1 MVNPGEK
8 AVAYL
13 QELEADR
20 LAAIAVSEEKA
31 EEAKL
36 IEARQ
41 EGFRRAMEILGV
53 EAFPILTRS
62 GHNKPR
68 RRKRNISEL
77 ILNELSFSGRA
88 MTTKEIVRAINYR
101 LDLTERSLNDLDS
114 FDKITREEDGRW
126 AILNTTPTQHE
137 IDGSA
142 LTNEKSSIKNGPA
155 AR

>member
-8 AVAYL
+8 ALAYL

-31 EEAKL
+31 EEARL

-41 EGFRRAMEILGV
+41 EGFRRAMEILG
-53 EAFPILTRS
+53 ESPILTRS
-62 GHNKPR
+62 GYNKSR

-77 ILNELSFSGRA
+77 ILNELSFSGHA

-101 LDLTERSLNDLDS
+101 TDLTERYLNDLKS

-126 AILNTTPTQHE
+126 VILNTTPPQRET
-137 IDGSA
+137 DRFA
-142 LTNEKSSIKNGPA
+142 LTNEKSPIRNGPTTT
-155 AR
+155 